1 MNDQDPTT
9 SAALSL
15 DEALALRRSGEQQE
29 ADSASDTL
37 LKLVI
42 FELGEE
48 RFACPGECVREIIFQ
63 AEVFFVPGCPES
75 LEGVINVRGDIT
87 TVIRLD
93 ELLALPK
100 RPASRNS
107 RSSILLGQG
116 KGMTSGIRVGQV
128 IDVVDI
134 PSSSIQPA
142 PATLPEQLRQR
153 MPGVLY
159 FQNRAVTLLDLDRL
173 FADYARGLG

>member
-1 MNDQDPTT
+1 MNEQDPD
-9 SAALSL
+9 ARLSL
-15 DEALALRRSGEQQE
+15 DQALALRRNGEAQE
-29 ADSASDTL
+29 TGQASDTP

-42 FELGEE
+42 FELGGE
-48 RFACPGECVREIIFQ
+48 RFAFPGDCIREIIFQ

-87 TVIRLD
+87 TVIRLE
-93 ELLALPK
+93 ELLALPR
-100 RPASRNS
+100 RPPGQPG

-116 KGMTSGIRVGQV
+116 QAMTSGIRVGQV

-134 PSSSIQPA
+134 PSSSVQPA